1 MYISSMYPSN
11 DETFFYMLD
20 MSFVLLKEIN
30 YAFQKKGDKFYT
42 HTHTQRERERERE
55 RLI

>member
-1 MYISSMYPSN
+1 MYVSSMYPSN

-30 YAFQKKGDKFYT
+30 YALKKRDKFYT
-42 HTHTQRERERERE
+42 HTQRERD
-55 RLI
+55 